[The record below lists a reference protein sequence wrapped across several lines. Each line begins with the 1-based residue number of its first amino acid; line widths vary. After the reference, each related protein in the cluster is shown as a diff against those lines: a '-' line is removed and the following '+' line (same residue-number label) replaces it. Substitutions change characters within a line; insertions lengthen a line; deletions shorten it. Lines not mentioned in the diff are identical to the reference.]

1 MQDSLENFVAAFG
14 SAIMSPGVGAAEF
27 FVAVLVACG
36 LIMIAIS
43 SLLPKTASDEL
54 EWWER

>member
-1 MQDSLENFVAAFG
+1 MQDFFETILSTFLSPGFG
-14 SAIMSPGVGAAEF
+14 SAEF

-36 LIMIAIS
+36 LVMIAIS
-43 SLLPKTASDEL
+43 SLLPKTASDDL

>member
-1 MQDSLENFVAAFG
+1 MQDLLKSFTSTIIAPGFG
-14 SAIMSPGVGAAEF
+14 SAEL

-36 LIMIAIS
+36 LLMIVIS

>member
-1 MQDSLENFVAAFG
+1 MQDLFHSFISNIIAPGYG
-14 SAIMSPGVGAAEF
+14 SAEF

-36 LIMIAIS
+36 LMMIAIS